1 MADLDSQYS
10 HLNLC
15 EITLCEEIVGRTK
28 NGNKGSSFRS
38 TEALNIETEYFLK
51 LSLDAFVKLENW
63 NKVLNRKADLG
74 NFCWQSTDPY
84 DVHSSGLN
92 SLFVYFLYFLF
103 SIYQLSFLV
112 IRIWVI
118 FYWHSSVW
126 GVIMERDS
134 FMGYKGYWPFPNS

>member
-1 MADLDSQYS
+1 MADHDSKCS

-15 EITLCEEIVGRTK
+15 EITFCEEIVGRTK

-63 NKVLNRKADLG
+63 NKVLNRKADLW
-74 NFCWQSTDPY
+74 NFCWQSTYPY

-92 SLFVYFLYFLF
+92 SIYFCLF
-103 SIYQLSFLV
+103 SSFLV
-112 IRIWVI
+112 FNWSTQLSDNVNLSDFRLTFINL
-118 FYWHSSVW
+118 
-126 GVIMERDS
+126 
-134 FMGYKGYWPFPNS
+134 MGDHGTI